1 MIRKILGLIFLA
13 LFAFCGFYFGHR
25 VAGQKLTFASKPDKE
40 YPLTERKSF
49 VFLVYAHNQARWC
62 EKSLRSLFEQDY
74 DHYRVVFID
83 DASTDRTL
91 ATAQEYIQE
100 NNQGCR
106 TQILHHETRL
116 GMEESMRQ
124 AVDQLL
130 DKEIA
135 VPLQAK
141 DWLVSNNVLTRINLL
156 YQNPHIWT
164 VSAPG
169 LAYPAYE
176 ESLQN
181 LKTFYAALE
190 KKGTLKEKV
199 EGHVRTL
206 PEPLIL
212 INEASAVR

>member
-1 MIRKILGLIFLA
+1 MIRKILGLLFLA
-13 LFAFCGFYFGHR
+13 LFAFCGFFFGHR
-25 VAGQKLTFASKPDKE
+25 IAGQKLTFALKPDKE

-74 DHYRVVFID
+74 DHYRVIFID
-83 DASTDRTL
+83 DASTDKTL
-91 ATAQEYIQE
+91 TTAQEYIEE
-100 NNQGCR
+100 NNQGSR
-106 TQILHHETRL
+106 TLILHHDTRL
-116 GMEESMRQ
+116 GMEESRRQ
-124 AVDQLL
+124 ALEHLL

-156 YQNPHIWT
+156 YQNPHTWI

-176 ESLQN
+176 ESLHS
-181 LKTFYAALE
+181 LKTFYAVLE
-190 KKGTLKEKV
+190 KKETLKQKV
-199 EGHVRTL
+199 EGHVSTL
-206 PEPLIL
+206 SEPLIL